1 MEREYQLRK
10 FTELRFEYY
19 SAGRTLWFND
29 NMETAAILLGYA
41 VELSLKQILVASEND
56 GNRKLMNSHDVLEL
70 YKRADEAAL
79 KGAVSVTQDLLH
91 FVTDRL
97 HHRYPRQVEESA
109 AKAQK
114 RGHAICLAL
123 NVIAAYDDL
132 IIGLDE
138 WLRVNYPNEK
148 TSLVVMAAHF
158 VNRVT
163 GRAVFHCNSAA
174 LRRTNIYKALI
185 SAEYNNAESEMQ
197 AQGLTPETI
206 QYNLNN
212 HKHRIDSWA
221 LAPDGLWVASHLTT
235 AFGENFVETSQEI
248 LASNFKYPG
257 HHIGQSDG

>member
-1 MEREYQLRK
+1 MDREYQLRK

-41 VELSLKQILVASEND
+41 VELCLKQILVASGND
-56 GNRKLMNSHDVLEL
+56 GDKKLMNSHNVLKL
-70 YKRADEAAL
+70 YARADETTL
-79 KGAVSVTQDLLH
+79 KGAVPVTHDLLH

-97 HHRYPRQVEESA
+97 HHKYPRQVEEA
-109 AKAQK
+109 VANAQK

-138 WLRVNYPNEK
+138 WLRENYENENA
-148 TSLVVMAAHF
+148 SLGVMGAHF

-174 LRRTNIYKALI
+174 LNISHIYNALI
-185 SAEYNNAESEMQ
+185 TSEYANAEKEMQ
-197 AQGLTPETI
+197 EQGLSPETI

-212 HKHRIDSWA
+212 QKQRLETWA

-235 AFGENFVETSQEI
+235 VFGNNYVETPQEMR
-248 LASNFKYPG
+248 ASDFKYPG
-257 HHIGQSDG
+257 RHVGKSSG